1 MNKSYLINP
10 LTELPFHGIGNDE
23 FFKVTGAWVHSLA
36 STILDS
42 KDLFQDV
49 IESPEKTAV
58 SENMPCGNYIES
70 KYYTIKQTGLFLDKA
85 AHKKGF
91 SIFHCNMRSLAK
103 N

>member
-10 LTELPFHGIGNDE
+10 LAELPFHGIGNDE

-36 STILDS
+36 SSILDS

-49 IESPEKTAV
+49 IESPEKTGE
-58 SENMPCGNYIES
+58 SENLPCGNYIKS

-91 SIFHCNMRSLAK
+91 LFFTVI
-103 N
+103 